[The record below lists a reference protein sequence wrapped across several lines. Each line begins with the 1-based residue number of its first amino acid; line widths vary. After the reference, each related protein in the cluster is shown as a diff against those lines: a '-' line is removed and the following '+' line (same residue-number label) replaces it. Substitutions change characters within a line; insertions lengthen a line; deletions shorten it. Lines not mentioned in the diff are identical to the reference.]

1 MTNKYRSGYAE
12 GGFLDDGA
20 SVDPVSGNEVP
31 VGSLAEEVR
40 DDVPAQL
47 SEGEFV
53 VPADVVR
60 FIGLDKLMK
69 MRNAAKAGLADMEA
83 EGQVGGSPAPAM
95 KDPIMDDD
103 MEMDALIDVFN
114 DGGFSFCIP

>member
-1 MTNKYRSGYAE
+1 MNIKYRSGYAE

-60 FIGLDKLMK
+60 YIGLEKLMK
-69 MRNAAKAGLADMEA
+69 MREQLRLVLLRWKLKDRW
-83 EGQVGGSPAPAM
+83 VGPAPAPEM
-95 KDPIMDDD
+95 QMQPEAGGMDDRHRCY
-103 MEMDALIDVFN
+103 
-114 DGGFSFCIP
+114 DG